1 MHSDERDV
9 QHRAQHDACTVA
21 RASDNVGKK
30 LKTVGTCRVI
40 AGYIWVTMSTQP
52 SKRFAMVAAQQ
63 RAVQH
68 CSAARILFSTTAPAS
83 TVRFDRRRSSL
94 GRCSETRSLVLT
106 RTLCRTRRSRGSRR
120 KQTGSCETR
129 EARHRTGENGTQHT
143 AEDHIMTYNRGAHR
157 KTELTTSSPR
167 QSGFPRATEDTE
179 AD

>member
-83 TVRFDRRRSSL
+83 TVRFDRRHSSL

-129 EARHRTGENGTQHT
+129 GEWNTAHSRGPHHDIQQGGTSKDGADDVLSPPKRFSKSHRG
-143 AEDHIMTYNRGAHR
+143 YRGR
-157 KTELTTSSPR
+157 LNS
-167 QSGFPRATEDTE
+167 QQ
-179 AD
+179 